1 MGTVVISPRR
11 PGPVVGGE
19 VGRPGPAGAHRA
31 RSQPARSFETVTCMI
46 DGIFQHQD
54 SNGGGPIT
62 DGDTNG

>member
-1 MGTVVISPRR
+1 MISPRR
-11 PGPVVGGE
+11 PGPVSAARLDG
-19 VGRPGPAGAHRA
+19 PGPAGAHSA